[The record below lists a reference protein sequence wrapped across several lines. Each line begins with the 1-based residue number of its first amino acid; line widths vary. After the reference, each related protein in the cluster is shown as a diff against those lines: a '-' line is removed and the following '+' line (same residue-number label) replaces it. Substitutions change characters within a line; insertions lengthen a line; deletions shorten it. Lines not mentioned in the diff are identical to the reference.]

1 MRKTKPVTAART
13 AGDLVR
19 AGLAGLALL
28 ALLAAVPW
36 GLITFVGNPLP
47 DSVPDWSSFTSTVDA
62 TVIINVIAVVV
73 WAVWAQFALCV
84 AVELSAALSRVGRL
98 PTQVPFGAVNQGLAR
113 QLVSALFLV
122 SAGAL
127 TVGTASAAPASAATL
142 DQAPRVTATA
152 AAVPHKAAST
162 PSAAP
167 QQGAAPVLPTYV
179 VKAPT
184 GGQRDSLWRIA
195 EQHLGDGTRWSEI
208 QKLNEG
214 RPQDD
219 GGALGSDTRIRP
231 GWRLLMP
238 ADAVGADLI
247 RPSAST
253 ALQGTGQAGEHTVTV
268 AEGDTLSGIA
278 ERELGDGD
286 KYPQLLDAS
295 RDLVQPDGSHLSD
308 PNVLFPG
315 QKIVIPAPGGATTP
329 PSAGQP
335 APATTPPPAAAA
347 PQPVSPATPATPAPG
362 PTASAPAAS
371 DSPTAA
377 AAPSVSAEPSTAA
390 PSAPAAAEQ
399 PGAGASSTT
408 AASPTAAGH
417 DDAQQQ
423 SSVFAR
429 QATAVGALLGA
440 GLLATL
446 ATRRLMQFR
455 RRRPGQSVAVEE
467 ETTRLETLLGR
478 TAQPGSAALLDQ
490 ALRTLAGA
498 VPTDETL
505 PELRAARV
513 TATGL
518 DVLPEDNTLVPV
530 FPFTAGEGEWWT
542 LDAKAELLDPDEAK
556 RVPAPYPGLV
566 TAGRDEAGNHIL
578 LNLFHTQVLLLTGA
592 PANVRAVA
600 RSIALDAA
608 TCPWADHIEVV
619 TAGFDREQSGLLAKG
634 RIRVTP
640 SAHAGIVDVAA
651 LRAEALQ
658 AEESGE
664 VGPLPWLMVC
674 TEDPGDH
681 TWELAEVLSTTRGRH
696 VAVVLPGDAPS
707 VAKQFPD
714 AEVLDADALTAQACD
729 LAGTEVVLTRVT
741 DEDHQQLAAALRVTV
756 QEAAPASG
764 VWEFVPDPDQVPP
777 RFGPSSIPSPVA
789 FGDHL
794 PPDVLTGRGDRADD
808 ESDGT
813 DVDEGVV
820 EEHED
825 SEVRLPALDGLD
837 DGTATPV
844 ALTKPGAPREV
855 PVPPSA
861 DQPQL
866 LVLGPIS
873 IANSQGSETAHPPR
887 LAALAAFLY
896 FRPGRDHG
904 AIAYAMDPVSP
915 WEARTLQTRIYELRG
930 QLGHAPDGSLY
941 LPRKA
946 GDSYRLNPIHCDWT
960 WFEFLAERGLPRG
973 LEGLDDLEHALS
985 LVRGRPF
992 GTDGEHDWAT
1002 PLAQEMVGRIL
1013 DVAHTAA
1020 CLRLQDGAFDLDAA
1034 RHAIAIGLDVQ
1045 EDEQLYRDWMRVE
1058 AAAGRRQSLFQVVD
1072 AAKHAMAK
1080 LDSDLQPATKRLISE
1095 LLGQRA

>member
-1 MRKTKPVTAART
+1 MRKTTPATAART
-13 AGDLVR
+13 AGDVVR

-36 GLITFVGNPLP
+36 GLITFIGNPLP
-47 DSVPDWSSFTSTVDA
+47 SSVPNWSSLNSTVDA
-62 TVIINVIAVVV
+62 TVIINVITVVV

-84 AVELSAALSRVGRL
+84 AVELSAALSKVGRL
-98 PTQVPFGAVNQGLAR
+98 PMRVPFGAVNQGLAR
-113 QLVSALFLV
+113 QLVAALFLV

-127 TVGTASAAPASAATL
+127 TVGTASAAPASAAAL

-152 AAVPHKAAST
+152 AAVPQQAAST
-162 PSAAP
+162 PAAAP
-167 QQGAAPVLPTYV
+167 TQADSQVLPTYV
-179 VKAPT
+179 VKTPT
-184 GGQRDSLWRIA
+184 DGQRDSLWRIA

-208 QKLNEG
+208 QQLNEG
-214 RPQDD
+214 RPQGD

-231 GWRLLMP
+231 GWTLVMP

-253 ALQGTGQAGEHTVTV
+253 ALQGTGQAAEHTVTV
-268 AEGDTLSGIA
+268 VEGDTLSGIA

-286 KYPQLLDAS
+286 KYPQLMDAS
-295 RDLVQPDGSHLSD
+295 RNLVQPDGSHLSD
-308 PNVLFPG
+308 PNLLFPG
-315 QKIVIPAPGGATTP
+315 QKIVIPAPSDAMTP
-329 PSAGQP
+329 PAAEQP
-335 APATTPPPAAAA
+335 APVTTPPPATVVPEPTA
-347 PQPVSPATPATPAPG
+347 PATPAPD
-362 PTASAPAAS
+362 PNTPAPAAS
-371 DSPTAA
+371 SSPAA
-377 AAPSVSAEPSTAA
+377 TAAPSASAEPSTVS
-390 PSAPAAAEQ
+390 PSAPATAEQ
-399 PGAGASSTT
+399 PGTGARSTATAGQ
-408 AASPTAAGH
+408 PGGQ
-417 DDAQQQ
+417 DEQ
-423 SSVFAR
+423 SIVSAR
-429 QATAVGALLGA
+429 QVTAVGALLGA

-446 ATRRLMQFR
+446 ATRRLLQFR
-455 RRRPGQSVAVEE
+455 RRRPGQSVAVAE
-467 ETTRLETLLGR
+467 ETTRLEALLGR

-498 VPTDETL
+498 VPAEETL

-518 DVLPEDNTLVPV
+518 DVLPEDNTLEPA

-566 TAGRDEAGNHIL
+566 TAGRDEAGNHIM
-578 LNLFHTQVLLLTGA
+578 LNLFHAQVLLLKGS

-619 TAGFDREQSGLLAKG
+619 TAGFDRDQSGLLAKG

-664 VGPLPWLMVC
+664 EGPLPWLMVC

-681 TWELAEVLSTTRGRH
+681 AWELAEILSTTRGRH
-696 VAVVLPGDAPS
+696 VGVVLPGDAPS
-707 VAKQFPD
+707 VAEQFPD
-714 AEVLDADALTAQACD
+714 AEVLDADVLTAQACD
-729 LAGTEVVLTRVT
+729 LAGAEVVLTRVT
-741 DEDHQQLAAALRVTV
+741 DEDHLQLTAALRVTV
-756 QEAAPASG
+756 QEAAPAAG
-764 VWEFVPDPDQVPP
+764 AWEFVPDPDQVPP
-777 RFGPSSIPSPVA
+777 RFGPASIPSPVT
-789 FGDHL
+789 FGDQL
-794 PPDVLTGRGDRADD
+794 LPDVLTGRGNRADD
-808 ESDGT
+808 DRDEMAEMEGT
-813 DVDEGVV
+813 DVDEADVAEVDGFEGDSAVV
-820 EEHED
+820 D
-825 SEVRLPALDGLD
+825 VPAG
-837 DGTATPV
+837 GAATPI
-844 ALTKPGAPREV
+844 ALTKPGASREA
-855 PVPPSA
+855 PVAPSA

-873 IANSQGSETAHPPR
+873 IANSQGSETAYPPR

-904 AIAYAMDPVSP
+904 AIAYAMDPLSP

-941 LPRKA
+941 LPRKS

-973 LEGLDDLEHALS
+973 LEGLDDLEQALS

-1002 PLAQEMVGRIL
+1002 PLAQQMVGRIL
-1013 DVAHTAA
+1013 DVAHTVA
-1020 CLRLQDGAFDLDAA
+1020 CLRLQDGVFDLDAA

-1045 EDEQLYRDWMRVE
+1045 EDEQLYRDWLRVE

-1080 LDSDLQPATKRLISE
+1080 LDSDLEPATKRLIGE